1 MYDLKCQFPVRDKNV
16 RRCNLLMITFP
27 GMLEVLASL
36 ESPLKKHQ
44 VLFRDET
51 NSCSSSGQTDIQE
64 PQFQRA
70 TKLNQQ
76 LKSSQ
81 GKPKNIKM
89 EA

>member
-1 MYDLKCQFPVRDKNV
+1 M
-16 RRCNLLMITFP
+16 LMITFP

>member
-1 MYDLKCQFPVRDKNV
+1 
-16 RRCNLLMITFP
+16 MITFP
-27 GMLEVLASL
+27 GMLEVLALL

-51 NSCSSSGQTDIQE
+51 NSSSSGQKDLQE